1 MVVVS
6 VTGNIVKFKVVFK
19 IGHHTDKKKKFVCR
33 VGIISKYSHHNSDST
48 RYH

>member
-19 IGHHTDKKKKFVCR
+19 IGHHTDKKKICM
-33 VGIISKYSHHNSDST
+33 
-48 RYH
+48 

>member
-19 IGHHTDKKKKFVCR
+19 IGHHTDKKKNLYVELA
-33 VGIISKYSHHNSDST
+33 
-48 RYH
+48 